1 VRVLIVTSG
10 SVGDVAPYTGLGVRL
25 RDAGHAVSMAT
36 HEPFRAAVGRAGLG
50 FEPLAGDLRAT
61 LARAV
66 GGLDVR
72 ALARQFSLA
81 RPLIAALGD
90 GILGAVERVRPDVL
104 LLSTMV
110 APLGYQVAD
119 AFGIRQAGVFL
130 QPVHPTR
137 EFGSVLLGGRSFG
150 GWGNLAVGW
159 AAFRAVEPLYAAP
172 VRELRRRLGLPRMA
186 LGELRREQEGA
197 GPTFHGFSPA
207 VVRRPA
213 DWPAMLRV
221 GGYWWPAVDPG
232 WRPPAELEAFLAGGP
247 APVFI
252 GFGSMAPGH
261 GERLGEIAVAA
272 VRRAGVRAVLQ
283 AGWSGL
289 TAGGRE
295 ADGGGGE
302 AAGGDVLSV
311 GGVPHEWLFPRMAAV
326 VHHAGAGTAAAGLR
340 AGVPAVAVPVL
351 ADQPFW
357 ARRLHEL
364 GVAPGPIPM
373 PGLTVAG
380 LAAAL
385 RQVVGNPHYAARAQ
399 ALSARIGGEDGVAP
413 VLAWIG

>member
-1 VRVLIVTSG
+1 MRVLIVTSG

-25 RDAGHAVSMAT
+25 REAGHAVSMAT
-36 HEPFRAAVGRAGLG
+36 HEPFREAVGRAGLG
-50 FEPLAGDLRAT
+50 FEPLAGDLRGT

-66 GGLDVR
+66 GGLNVR
-72 ALARQFSLA
+72 ALTRQFALA

-90 GILGAVERVRPDVL
+90 GILAAVERTRPEVL

-137 EFGSVLLGGRSFG
+137 EFGSVLMGGRSFG

-159 AAFRAVEPLYAAP
+159 AAFRAVEPLYAGP
-172 VRELRRRLGLPRMA
+172 VRELRRRLGLPRVA
-186 LGELRREQEGA
+186 LGELRREQEGT

-207 VVRRPA
+207 VVRRPV
-213 DWPAMLRV
+213 DWPPTLRV
-221 GGYWWPAVDPG
+221 GGYWWPAMDPG
-232 WRPPAELEAFLAGGP
+232 WRPPAELEAFLAAGA

-261 GERLGEIAVAA
+261 GRRLGEIAVAA
-272 VRRAGVRAVLQ
+272 ARRAGVRAVLQ

-289 TAGGRE
+289 TAGGLG
-295 ADGGGGE
+295 AAVGE
-302 AAGGDVLSV
+302 VLSV
-311 GGVPHEWLFPRMAAV
+311 GEVPHEWLFPRMAAV
-326 VHHAGAGTAAAGLR
+326 VHHSGAGTAAAGLR

-364 GVAPGPIPM
+364 GVAPEPIPM

-380 LAAAL
+380 LTAAL
-385 RQVVGNPHYAARAQ
+385 RQVAGNPHYAARAQ

-413 VLAWIG
+413 VLEWIG